1 MGTQAKEQNSMTH
14 LVIKDEM
21 TPYTALEQKNKLL
34 QHFKVDHELQIDL
47 SEVSE
52 IDSAGL
58 QILVFLKQKAST
70 KDIILTLAH
79 HSQSVIEVLELLN
92 LTAYLQPDTHIKRLG
107 EMLIQT
113 GAMTQNDIAKA
124 LKSQTAQNE

>member
-92 LTAYLQPDTHIKRLG
+92 LTAYLQPGTHIKRLG